1 MKGLFIFLVI
11 ICMIFFIAK
20 LVLNVLYKLK
30 KDNYYNNLIVKY
42 FNDYT
47 IIAFIVLL
55 YAFSISL
62 YLAGDYNIAESN
74 FTLIILVLA
83 TAFFVGEK
91 VYLSVKNRGKM
102 QIESNIYEL
111 KSLAEKSEY
120 SGILSI
126 ENKKDIVLC
135 DKEKFE
141 EMLAVEELADFNK
154 MLKNRLYP
162 VIGFNSLWIVLC
174 IVILVVGLVRG
185 A

>member
-30 KDNYYNNLIVKY
+30 KDNYYNNLIVKS

-102 QIESNIYEL
+102 QIESNI
-111 KSLAEKSEY
+111 SR
-120 SGILSI
+120 
-126 ENKKDIVLC
+126 N
-135 DKEKFE
+135 
-141 EMLAVEELADFNK
+141 ML
-154 MLKNRLYP
+154 
-162 VIGFNSLWIVLC
+162 
-174 IVILVVGLVRG
+174 
-185 A
+185 